1 MAKTN
6 YLPPD
11 LLAQLKSE
19 EDMVPGRPYLITC
32 TFGWAFIGYYVD
44 RPDPLCFRFAFC
56 RHFAAAGKHYGLIAT
71 QGLGD
76 KPSAIKEHG
85 RWKMIERMQIIS
97 VESYEGEAFY
107 AR

>member
-32 TFGWAFIGYYVD
+32 TFGWAFIGY
-44 RPDPLCFRFAFC
+44 
-56 RHFAAAGKHYGLIAT
+56 
-71 QGLGD
+71 
-76 KPSAIKEHG
+76 
-85 RWKMIERMQIIS
+85 
-97 VESYEGEAFY
+97 
-107 AR
+107 